1 MEKKNTLL
9 LTVIAIATLLVA
21 VVGATFAYFSTT
33 QSIDATIPV
42 NVTTSTGAAAFT
54 SETDQNLTF
63 TVDSTEMQQAL
74 ANNTTAEGLQD
85 TASMNVSLMAAAADE
100 VTTCTY
106 SIEYVWTSAQQAYV
120 DSVNPDTATY
130 PTNNGCAE
138 GYTLTEGKC
147 TKTLGNFYYYKTP
160 GLVDESEGNPAKEFT
175 IELTGAFHDE
185 SGVKT
190 TCDEGAEGC
199 TLPITLGSYP
209 ETNIDGSNQKI
220 TLVDNQKISSSS
232 VETATK
238 VTWTATMKWYNRTEN
253 QDIQKSK
260 VFEGKIAIGSVTC

>member
-42 NVTTSTGAAAFT
+42 NVTTSTGAASFI
-54 SETDQNLTF
+54 SEAEGNLVF
-63 TVDSTEMQQAL
+63 EVDSTEMQQSL

-85 TASMNVSLMAAAADE
+85 TASLNVSLMAAAADE
-100 VTTCTY
+100 VTTCSY

-120 DSVNPDTATY
+120 DSVNPDTTTY
-130 PTNNGCAE
+130 TTNNGCAE

-147 TKTLGNFYYYKTP
+147 TKTLANAYYYKTP

-175 IELTGAFHDE
+175 IALNGEFHND
-185 SGVKT
+185 SGLKEA
-190 TCDEGAEGC
+190 CSDGEDDC
-199 TLPITLGSYP
+199 TLPVTLGSYP

-220 TLVDNQKISSSS
+220 TLVANQIISSSS

-238 VTWTATMKWYNRTEN
+238 VTWTATMKWYNRAEN
-253 QDIQKSK
+253 QDIQKNK